1 MSNLEEF
8 FSSVESNAGDVINRL
23 GGSEA
28 LVKRFL
34 GKFPKDESFS
44 LLEKSLENNDTET
57 AFRAAH
63 TLKGLA
69 ANLGIQSLYVK
80 AANVTELLRGGDL
93 EGGKKDFPPLKEEY
107 EAVIQKLEA
116 LGC

>member
-1 MSNLEEF
+1 MSKLEEF
-8 FSSVESNAGDVINRL
+8 YASVGSNASDVIGRL

-34 GKFPKDESFS
+34 GKFPNDESFS
-44 LLEKSLENNDTET
+44 LLEKSLNENDTET

-69 ANLGIQSLYVK
+69 ANLGIKSLYAK
-80 AANVTELLRGGDL
+80 AVDVTEHLRGGDL
-93 EGGKKDFPPLKEEY
+93 ESGKKDFPALKDEY
-107 EAVIQKLEA
+107 EAVLAKLA
-116 LGC
+116 DLD